1 MSKRTCFSILGRW
14 PVIIL
19 IVLGVLANSSCNGL
33 RLYVSKTIPPDFT
46 FDVGSFAECCTYFSA
61 FAVLEEGSKTPLW
74 RITSKK
80 TVHRTEA
87 NSMVIHYGKVPN
99 GFDQDIPTAQEPP
112 QLVEGKTYLAVAE
125 ASYIPWANVRFMVKD
140 NKIVSLPRS
149 HR

>member
-1 MSKRTCFSILGRW
+1 MSKRSGFSILGRW

-19 IVLGVLANSSCNGL
+19 IALGVLVNSSCNSL

-46 FDVGSFAECCTYFSA
+46 FDVGSFAECCTNFNA
-61 FAVLEEGSKTPLW
+61 FAVLEEGSKTPVW

-80 TVHRTEA
+80 TVQRAEA
-87 NSMVIHYGKVPN
+87 NSLVIHYGKVPN

-149 HR
+149 DR